1 MVEDGRAWRALG
13 CVALLSLVT
22 GCASVTQGTEQS
34 VKVETITA
42 DGRALG
48 DAECVL
54 VNEKGR
60 TVLRSGKAG
69 PVRRAGGD
77 MTIRCELDG
86 QVPALGQAVSRGNA
100 GLAGNILLGGAIGA
114 AVDVGT
120 GAAYTYPTWMQLVFG
135 QERRFDRRTNRGD
148 GPTAGELIRLVPAA
162 EVHASRP
169 PQVDGRLAAPAS
181 PALAEPAPSTA
192 TAATVLRRGDVL
204 EYRLTDGL
212 TGNSSRVYYRVDRVG
227 ADEVVF
233 NQGARIE
240 TSRGRLISLSSPTAG
255 LFDASSPPEGW
266 VPPQGGPGTRW
277 QENYVAQTGP
287 KWRHE
292 LQATVTGH
300 DVQLVDGQ
308 RLDVLRLRYEG
319 WVYTPSGIA
328 LGSLTGTPFQAD
340 VSYAPALQ
348 RVVRFDV
355 TMRQPYGPALRE
367 SLELVRVQR

>member
-1 MVEDGRAWRALG
+1 M
-13 CVALLSLVT
+13 
-22 GCASVTQGTEQS
+22 TQGTEQS

-42 DGRALG
+42 DGRALS

-60 TVLRSGKAG
+60 AVLRSGKAG

-135 QERRFDRRTNRGD
+135 QERRFDRQSNRGD
-148 GPTAGELIRLVPAA
+148 GPTAGELLRVVPASEA
-162 EVHASRP
+162 RAA
-169 PQVDGRLAAPAS
+169 QVDAPVAAPAS
-181 PALAEPAPSTA
+181 PVLAASAP
-192 TAATVLRRGDVL
+192 TAAPVAAALRRGDVL

-212 TGNSSRVYYRVDRVG
+212 TGNSSRIYYRVDR
-227 ADEVVF
+227 AERNEVVF
-233 NQGARIE
+233 NQGARVE
-240 TSRGRLISLSSPTAG
+240 TSSGRLISLSSPTAG

-277 QENYVAQTGP
+277 QESYVAQTGP

-292 LQATVTGH
+292 LQATITGR
-300 DVQLVDGQ
+300 DVQLLDGQ
-308 RLDVLRLRYEG
+308 PLDVLRLRYEG
-319 WVYTPSGIA
+319 WVYTPSG
-328 LGSLTGTPFQAD
+328 LSMGSLTGVPFQAD

-348 RVVRFDV
+348 RPVKFDA
-355 TMRQPYGPALRE
+355 TMRQAYGPALRE
-367 SLELVRVQR
+367 SLELVRIQR